1 MKTYHLAELKDRS
14 ASSMKDKSTQGVSS
28 ARRTS
33 VVGIPVLPLEW
44 TDSATWRLPSGK
56 AVAEF
61 ALQAGFLAPQLFQ
74 LERGMGRGRELR
86 RDGRISKVGLR

>member
-1 MKTYHLAELKDRS
+1 
-14 ASSMKDKSTQGVSS
+14 MKDKPSTQGVSS
-28 ARRTS
+28 ARRPGG
-33 VVGIPVLPLEW
+33 VRIPILPLEW

-74 LERGMGRGRELR
+74 PERGMGRGRELR